1 MVPTNSYYLRTFTD
15 EEWAH
20 KHPVRK
26 MAELGLK
33 IFPNSDDPTMH
44 QVSISE
50 SWLLMFNFLGFSL
63 EDLRK
68 MLENS
73 IEAAWV
79 DEATKKE
86 WKRDWLPEFDRLA
99 EKLPILA

>member
-15 EEWAH
+15 EEWAY
-20 KHPVRK
+20 KHPVKK
-26 MAELGLK
+26 MAEFDLK

-86 WKRDWLPEFDRLA
+86 WKRDWLLEFDKLA
-99 EKLPILA
+99 KKLPSLA